1 MSVHSEASL
10 WGTPTL
16 YLNSLAFLSG
26 KYYVHMC
33 TVVHLSPVIVTLL
46 ARDHLFIVEHSQHVT
61 VLLNTIHTQS
71 PLHSTPI
78 APFLV
83 NLLGV
88 HLETITYS
96 FFSPLRACVN
106 PTLSLHQCKFLT
118 LGVLNIFGLFSP
130 QQWHWGVLKLQHLI
144 HFYQISQCP
153 CCNKKNG
160 LLPKQDLV
168 IDGPLI
174 PMKWPVSVDIR

>member
-33 TVVHLSPVIVTLL
+33 TVVHLSPVIGTLL

-71 PLHSTPI
+71 PLYSTAI
-78 APFLV
+78 FGKSARCTFRD
-83 NLLGV
+83 
-88 HLETITYS
+88 YS
-96 FFSPLRACVN
+96 IFFFSPLRACVN
-106 PTLSLHQCKFLT
+106 PTLSLHQCQFLT